1 MQQGKREKVNVLFVC
16 TGNTCR
22 SPMAEQIFS
31 DYLRRNKC
39 ASMADV
45 SSAGVYAENGK
56 PMTAE
61 AVGGA
66 SSTVTTSLNLT

>member
-1 MQQGKREKVNVLFVC
+1 
-16 TGNTCR
+16 
-22 SPMAEQIFS
+22 MAEQIFS

-61 AVGGA
+61 AVGVL
-66 SSTVTTSLNLT
+66 SELNMTIKPHKSRRISVDILQKAYIIVCMS